1 MKKKMV
7 LLIGIMVLIR
17 STISR
22 KGGRRMQ
29 AKLRRLGHDIWEA
42 RYLYLMLIP
51 GIVFFAVFHYAPMS
65 GVILAFKKYNARLGI
80 WGSQWVGMD
89 NFARIFKTPAAME
102 AIRNTFE
109 INIARL
115 VFQFPA
121 PIILA
126 LLINEMRGTKLKRVY
141 QTIYTFPH
149 FLSWV
154 IVSTILS
161 NFLANGGM
169 INTIISNL
177 GGTRVNFLASVP
189 LFRPLLYLTH
199 NWKEMGWNAIIYM
212 AAIAAIDPTL
222 YEAATVDG
230 ANFWQEIIHITIP
243 SIRPTIVILTLM
255 SLGSIMKGNFDLFY
269 QLVGESGQLME
280 TTEIIDTYVW
290 RSLRTNVE
298 IGMGSAAGL
307 YQSFV
312 GMILVVT
319 VNTIV
324 KKIEPDYALF

>member
-22 KGGRRMQ
+22 KGGRQMR
-29 AKLRRLGHDIWEA
+29 AKLRRLGHDMWEA

-126 LLINEMRGTKLKRVY
+126 LLINEMHGTKLKRVY

-177 GGTRVNFLASVP
+177 GGTRVNFLANVP

-230 ANFWQEIIHITIP
+230 ATRLQQAWHVTLPCIRATIITLFILQVGRIMNSGFEQIFYLQNAAVKGVSEI
-243 SIRPTIVILTLM
+243 L
-255 SLGSIMKGNFDLFY
+255 
-269 QLVGESGQLME
+269 
-280 TTEIIDTYVW
+280 DTYVYNITFKAVPNYGF
-290 RSLRTNVE
+290 STAVGLFKSVINLFMLV
-298 IGMGSAAGL
+298 AADR
-307 YQSFV
+307 
-312 GMILVVT
+312 
-319 VNTIV
+319 IV
-324 KKIEPDYALF
+324 KWINGNGIFS

>member
-17 STISR
+17 SIISR

-177 GGTRVNFLASVP
+177 GGTRVNFLANVP

-230 ANFWQEIIHITIP
+230 ATRLQQAWHVTLPCIRATIITLFILQVGRIMNSGFEQIFYLQNAAVKGVSEI
-243 SIRPTIVILTLM
+243 L
-255 SLGSIMKGNFDLFY
+255 
-269 QLVGESGQLME
+269 
-280 TTEIIDTYVW
+280 DTYVYNITFKAVPNYGF
-290 RSLRTNVE
+290 STAVGLFKSVINLFMLV
-298 IGMGSAAGL
+298 AADR
-307 YQSFV
+307 
-312 GMILVVT
+312 
-319 VNTIV
+319 IV
-324 KKIEPDYALF
+324 KWINGNGIFS

>member
-17 STISR
+17 STISH
-22 KGGRRMQ
+22 KGGRQMQ
-29 AKLRRLGHDIWEA
+29 AKLRRLGHDMWEA

-51 GIVFFAVFHYAPMS
+51 GVVFFAVFHYAPMS

-89 NFARIFKTPAAME
+89 NFARIFKTPAAIE

-177 GGTRVNFLASVP
+177 GGMRINFLANVP

-212 AAIAAIDPTL
+212 AAISAIDPTL

-230 ANFWQEIIHITIP
+230 ANRLQQAWHVTLPCIRATIITLFILQVGRIMNSGFEQIFYLQNAAVKGVSEI
-243 SIRPTIVILTLM
+243 L
-255 SLGSIMKGNFDLFY
+255 
-269 QLVGESGQLME
+269 
-280 TTEIIDTYVW
+280 DTYVYNITFKAVPNYGF
-290 RSLRTNVE
+290 STAVGLFKSVINLFMLV
-298 IGMGSAAGL
+298 AADR
-307 YQSFV
+307 
-312 GMILVVT
+312 
-319 VNTIV
+319 IV
-324 KKIEPDYALF
+324 KWINGNGIFS

>member
-51 GIVFFAVFHYAPMS
+51 GIVYFAVFHYAPMS

-89 NFARIFKTPAAME
+89 NFARIFKTPAALE

-230 ANFWQEIIHITIP
+230 ATRLQQAWHVTLPCIRATIITLFILQVGRIMNSGFEQIFYLQNAAVKGVSEI
-243 SIRPTIVILTLM
+243 L
-255 SLGSIMKGNFDLFY
+255 
-269 QLVGESGQLME
+269 
-280 TTEIIDTYVW
+280 DTYVYNITFKAVPNYGF
-290 RSLRTNVE
+290 STAVGLFKSVINLFMLV
-298 IGMGSAAGL
+298 AADR
-307 YQSFV
+307 
-312 GMILVVT
+312 
-319 VNTIV
+319 IV
-324 KKIEPDYALF
+324 KWINGNGIFS

>member
-22 KGGRRMQ
+22 EGGRQMQ

-51 GIVFFAVFHYAPMS
+51 GIVYFAVFHYAPMS

-177 GGTRVNFLASVP
+177 GGTRINFLASVP

-230 ANFWQEIIHITIP
+230 ATRLQQAWHVTLPCIRATIITLFILQVGRIMNSGFEQIFYLQNAAVKGVSEI
-243 SIRPTIVILTLM
+243 L
-255 SLGSIMKGNFDLFY
+255 
-269 QLVGESGQLME
+269 
-280 TTEIIDTYVW
+280 DTYVYNITFKAVPNYGF
-290 RSLRTNVE
+290 STAVGLFKSVINLFMLV
-298 IGMGSAAGL
+298 AADR
-307 YQSFV
+307 
-312 GMILVVT
+312 
-319 VNTIV
+319 IV
-324 KKIEPDYALF
+324 KWINGNGIFS

>member
-17 STISR
+17 STISH
-22 KGGRRMQ
+22 KGGRQMQ
-29 AKLRRLGHDIWEA
+29 AKLRRLGHDMWEA

-51 GIVFFAVFHYAPMS
+51 GVVFFAVFHYAPMS
-65 GVILAFKKYNARLGI
+65 GVILSFKKYNARLGI

-89 NFARIFKTPAAME
+89 NFARIFKTPAAIE

-177 GGTRVNFLASVP
+177 GGTRINFLANVP

-212 AAIAAIDPTL
+212 AAISAIDPTL

-230 ANFWQEIIHITIP
+230 ANRLQQAWHVTLPCIRATIITLFILQVGRIMNSGFEQIFYLQNAAVKGVSEI
-243 SIRPTIVILTLM
+243 L
-255 SLGSIMKGNFDLFY
+255 
-269 QLVGESGQLME
+269 
-280 TTEIIDTYVW
+280 DTYVYNITFKAVPNYGF
-290 RSLRTNVE
+290 STAVGLFKSVINLFMLV
-298 IGMGSAAGL
+298 AADR
-307 YQSFV
+307 
-312 GMILVVT
+312 
-319 VNTIV
+319 IV
-324 KKIEPDYALF
+324 KWINGNGIFS